1 MKKIVSIFVALVLIF
16 AFCVMPVSAD
26 TAPQEWPT
34 NGNGRKTDIGMWY
47 VTYNSSSEFL
57 NNFGSGFPIKYRMLM
72 PDGSYGILDSKN
84 VEHIDFQLKC
94 LAEARTDFVIFDCTN
109 GGLSEK
115 LNFAW
120 HDGKNPSVETTRLA
134 CQRIAE
140 WNKTHDWKIKY
151 AIAVGT
157 YDQAA
162 GGSPSGFA
170 AEVQAEGVYN
180 TFVNNA
186 EYGGDNYY
194 TVNNKP
200 LLVLFDWT
208 SNAEEDWEKYGGD
221 KTYSSKFHI
230 GHADSGTIGSYGWYN
245 CYGTI
250 ITDEIVMIAPGHN
263 TAGETPASILRNN
276 GKHYK
281 ESWEKI
287 LTNKLPR
294 MIVISSFNDYNEQ
307 TAVYISD
314 SSKCDEGIEEKWT
327 DSTGKINNAMY
338 WNMTKDGIRLTEI
351 LNGDTEGELTS
362 TWFDL
367 GKKNA
372 TNNAKTSSNLVV
384 VIMIVVTIAV
394 VVIVGIVILVM
405 VLKSKKK
412 K

>member
-1 MKKIVSIFVALVLIF
+1 MKKIIALGLMLMLLVL
-16 AFCVMPVSAD
+16 AVMPVSAA
-26 TAPQEWPT
+26 TAPQDWQT

-47 VTYNSSSEFL
+47 VTYNTKNEWASS
-57 NNFGSGFPIKYRMLM
+57 FGTGYPVKYRMLM

-84 VEHIDFQLKC
+84 VDHIDFQLKC
-94 LAEARTDFVIFDCTN
+94 LADAKVDFIIFDCTN
-109 GGLSEK
+109 GGLTEK
-115 LNFAW
+115 LSFGWNG
-120 HDGKNPSVETTRLA
+120 GKNEPVERARLT

-140 WNKTHDWKIKY
+140 WNKNNDWKIKY

-157 YDQAA
+157 YSTAA
-162 GGSPSGFA
+162 GGSPAGYA

-200 LLVLFDWT
+200 LLILFDWT
-208 SNAEEDWEKYGGD
+208 SHAEDDWKSYGGD

-230 GHADSGTIGSYGWYN
+230 GHADCGSVGSYGWYN
-245 CYGTI
+245 GFGTAI
-250 ITDEIVMIAPGHN
+250 DDEVIMISPGHN
-263 TAGETPASILRNN
+263 TAGESPATIPRNQ

-307 TAVYISD
+307 TAVFVTD
-314 SSKCDEGIEEKWT
+314 SSKCNEEIEEKWY
-327 DSTGKINNAMY
+327 DSTGKVNNYMY
-338 WNMTKDGIRLTEI
+338 WNMTVEGIRLTEI
-351 LNGDTEGELTS
+351 LNGDTKGELKS
-362 TWFDL
+362 NWFNL
-367 GKKNA
+367 G
-372 TNNAKTSSNLVV
+372 NNASANKTANSNIIIIVVIATAAVLLIAGVV
-384 VIMIVVTIAV
+384 VV
-394 VVIVGIVILVM
+394 LVL
-405 VLKSKKK
+405 VKGKKK